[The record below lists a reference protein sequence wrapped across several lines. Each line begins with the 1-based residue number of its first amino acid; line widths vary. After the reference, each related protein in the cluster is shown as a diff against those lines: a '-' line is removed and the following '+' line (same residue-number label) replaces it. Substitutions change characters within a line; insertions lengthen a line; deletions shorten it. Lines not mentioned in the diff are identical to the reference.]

1 MSVLP
6 WDIQLIMS
14 CFLSVFPAVFGSG
27 TSWLSYLHFAISP
40 QILRLLLI
48 MKDPGFCYSAA
59 LNLLVWSKKLLQHLT
74 VTLGEP
80 KYFCAIPGVIRV
92 TLCSCFRSTR
102 LTWMCVSRL
111 VYNRTTRRSSNS
123 PGVQVRVPGFGQT
136 YPIEFLDHNKLAGE
150 RNGFSHALHDT
161 SLFLWKRLTVP
172 FQH

>member
-1 MSVLP
+1 MFFQLYLEWNILIVIFTLCNLP
-6 WDIQLIMS
+6 SDFKI
-14 CFLSVFPAVFGSG
+14 
-27 TSWLSYLHFAISP
+27 TTHNE
-40 QILRLLLI
+40 
-48 MKDPGFCYSAA
+48 GFCYSAA

-150 RNGFSHALHDT
+150 RNGFSSSHALHDT